1 MSKARHGARLSERD
15 GHESGRKRE
24 GLSRRELLKGAAGA
38 VLAAAG
44 ASLVGALGGRAQN
57 AGLYTSSLPP
67 ELPLPLGSLNYLDRK
82 QYIHNM
88 EVVSHLSGS
97 TISGGEPLMVMWAKG
112 KQRLLPAGGGF
123 VDISDAKNPMV
134 LNKGVIKGGGC
145 VAYNTKLK
153 KWIMMSTAAQPLTG
167 AVPEYPHG
175 QYDKELRDKVLAYKG
190 LRTSTAAG
198 TTSCG
203 WRITSGRSA
212 TGS

>member
-24 GLSRRELLKGAAGA
+24 GLSRRELLKGTAVA

-44 ASLVGALGGRAQN
+44 ASLVGALSGRAQN

-88 EVVSHLSGS
+88 EIVSHLSGS

-112 KQRLLPAGGGF
+112 KQRILPAAAGF
-123 VDISDAKNPMV
+123 LAITYPTNPI
-134 LNKGVIKGGGC
+134 LLHKAVIKSS
-145 VAYNTKLK
+145 A
-153 KWIMMSTAAQPLTG
+153 
-167 AVPEYPHG
+167 
-175 QYDKELRDKVLAYKG
+175 
-190 LRTSTAAG
+190 
-198 TTSCG
+198 
-203 WRITSGRSA
+203 SA
-212 TGS
+212 T